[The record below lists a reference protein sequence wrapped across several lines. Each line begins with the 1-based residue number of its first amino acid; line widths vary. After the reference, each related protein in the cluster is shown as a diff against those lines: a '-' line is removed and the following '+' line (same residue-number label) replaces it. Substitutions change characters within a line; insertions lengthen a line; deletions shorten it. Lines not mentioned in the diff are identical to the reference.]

1 MEVEMGEINVKSV
14 VATHTCT
21 HVGQC
26 IRVVVICPATHVK
39 AEYSLTWEKA
49 PWQLKCSINTQLRG
63 GGEGNLE
70 VNVCRKK
77 FLEVNQ
83 HAARVGG
90 AVWEAPTNIWQISMK
105 YVQLHHNTVFNRVSN
120 ILKKIGVE
128 NLVIENILGD
138 RKGEGNIN
146 V

>member
-14 VATHTCT
+14 VATRTHTHRAMHQSCC
-21 HVGQC
+21 HLAGDPCKGGVFPHLREG
-26 IRVVVICPATHVK
+26 
-39 AEYSLTWEKA
+39 SLTAQVLHQYTVEGRWGGKPRSECLSQEISRSQSTRSK
-49 PWQLKCSINTQLRG
+49 G
-63 GGEGNLE
+63 GG
-70 VNVCRKK
+70 V
-77 FLEVNQ
+77 
-83 HAARVGG
+83 
-90 AVWEAPTNIWQISMK
+90 VWEATTNIWQISMK